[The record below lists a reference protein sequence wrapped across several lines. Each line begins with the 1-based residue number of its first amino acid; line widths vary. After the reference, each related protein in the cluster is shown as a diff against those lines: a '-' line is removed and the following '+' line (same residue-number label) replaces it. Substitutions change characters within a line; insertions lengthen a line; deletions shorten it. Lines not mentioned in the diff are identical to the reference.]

1 MGPLAR
7 CLLLAAVFVVTA
19 GTTARAAAEPCD
31 SWPMW
36 QRFRELY
43 VSDDGRVVDA
53 STPGQVTVSEG
64 QAYALIF
71 ALIANDPRTFAK
83 TLRWT
88 ENNLARGNLT
98 TTLPAWQWG
107 RAPDGT
113 WTVLDTNSAADAD
126 LWIAYA
132 VGEAGRLWQRPAY
145 ATLARAV
152 SEQILRR
159 EVAFVPGL
167 GPTVLPA
174 PVGFV
179 ADRVWRLNA
188 SYLPIEVLRVVGRQG
203 GNSLWDGV
211 LESAVQV
218 IEASAPRGFA
228 ADWIGYREAQ
238 GFVTDSTTA
247 GVGSY
252 DAIRVYLWAG
262 MMSTRDALA
271 PRLLRK
277 LAPMELFA
285 AAHAAPEII
294 DTATLA
300 VRGDGPAGFSAA
312 LLPLLARSGHP
323 DALRTYRARVAA
335 ESLKDSRH
343 YYSDALSLF
352 GLGWLDG
359 RFKFDRRGNLEP
371 QWTTPCRAL

>member
-1 MGPLAR
+1 VGPVAR
-7 CLLLAAVFVVTA
+7 YLLFAAVFLVTA
-19 GTTARAAAEPCD
+19 VTTARAAAQPCD

-36 QRFRELY
+36 QRFRQLY

-53 STPGQVTVSEG
+53 STPRQVTVSEG

-71 ALIANDPRTFAK
+71 ALIGNDPETFAK

-88 ENNLARGNLT
+88 ENNLARGDLT

-107 RAPDGT
+107 RAADDT

-132 VGEAGRLWQRPAY
+132 LSEAGRLWQRPSY
-145 ATLARAV
+145 AKLGRAV
-152 SEQILRR
+152 SEQILGQ
-159 EVAFVPGL
+159 EVALVPGL
-167 GPTVLPA
+167 GPAVMPA
-174 PVGFV
+174 PKGFV
-179 ADRVWRLNA
+179 ADQVWRLNA

-203 GNSLWDGV
+203 ANPLWAGV
-211 LESAVQV
+211 LNSAAQV

-238 GFVTDSTTA
+238 GFVTDSATA
-247 GVGSY
+247 GIGSY

-262 MMSTRDALA
+262 MLDDRDALA
-271 PRLLRK
+271 ERLRRI

-285 AAHAAPEII
+285 AGHAAPEIV

-300 VRGDGPAGFSAA
+300 VRGEGPVGFSAA
-312 LLPLLARSGHP
+312 LLPLLARAKHAG
-323 DALRTYRARVAA
+323 ALRTYRERAVAD
-335 ESLKDSRH
+335 SLKDSRH

-371 QWTTPCRAL
+371 LWTTPCLAP